1 MPQAVQYFLIPIP
14 LPSLL
19 VSFSNCE
26 ATRGLEYGV
35 LGDQAKGLGSSRHPG
50 ELRKSLDFPWDGCHE
65 GGPFNGVR
73 MEWIL
78 TQVPMYPRQIT
89 WGEGCSRAS
98 VKEG

>member
-19 VSFSNCE
+19 ASFSNCE

-35 LGDQAKGLGSSRHPG
+35 LVDQAKGLDSSRHPG

-78 TQVPMYPRQIT
+78 TQVPMYPRQI
-89 WGEGCSRAS
+89 
-98 VKEG
+98 K